1 MGQVSPEIG
10 MRLWQELHYHDDG
23 VMDKGGESC
32 GIIGK
37 MGTGKSTIML
47 QLAQLSRYIPDGS
60 KKKMVARLTFGE
72 ASITEFNTYPE
83 TVVWRGRA
91 NDYWNCLI
99 PQNWNKSFPNAV
111 FNSKP
116 VTLWVHED
124 DELTFFHA
132 DYDGQPK
139 RVPNLPRVNT
149 YYNADDLI
157 SKLVDHHINVVYEPQ
172 TYIIDKSLIRKIK
185 ARTLDGDG
193 SGSDRES
200 TPRKAFQ
207 DACPPVF
214 WFEFI
219 GKIIINKPIPYL
231 TLMIDEFHQIAVARA
246 EKQMWKLIDIF
257 ASNFVDLRRNNITVI
272 FATHQTTFIDW
283 RIYDRLAKWIWIPG
297 AYPSNKLS
305 MVYPSVIARQKLG
318 MAIIEERL
326 SEFGWFKFSRIH
338 KQPPLLRVGGILE

>member
-1 MGQVSPEIG
+1 MGQVSPTIG
-10 MRLWQELHYHDDG
+10 AKLWQELHYHDDG

-60 KKKMVARLTFGE
+60 KKRMVAQVMFGE
-72 ASITEFNTYPE
+72 KDIREFNTHPE
-83 TVVWRGRA
+83 TVVWRGRV

-99 PQNWNKSFPNAV
+99 PKNWDKSFPNAL
-111 FNSKP
+111 FQSKP
-116 VTLWVHED
+116 LTLWVHED

-132 DYDGQPK
+132 DYDGEPK
-139 RVPNLPRVNT
+139 RVPNLPQVNT

-157 SKLVDHHINVVYEPQ
+157 HKIVEGHINVVYEPQ
-172 TYIIDKSLIRKIK
+172 TYIIDKSLIKKIK
-185 ARTLDGDG
+185 ARTLDPEGTT
-193 SGSDRES
+193 SDKS
-200 TPRKAFQ
+200 PRKAFQ

-214 WFEFI
+214 WFELI
-219 GKIIINKPIPYL
+219 GKMIINKPIPYL

-257 ASNFVDLRRNNITVI
+257 ASNFVDLRRNNMTVI

-283 RIYDRLAKWIWIPG
+283 RIYDRLAKWIWLPG

-305 MVYPSVIARQKLG
+305 MVFPTVIARQELG
-318 MAIIEERL
+318 TAIIEERL
-326 SEFGWFKFSRIH
+326 SEFGGFKFSRIPR
-338 KQPPLLRVGGILE
+338 QPPLLRVDGMLE